1 VQRQHIDSLFT
12 FQKILNAEELA
23 TYEKLLC
30 LVLSVAANGETE
42 CEPTV
47 RTLARLCSCSY
58 HQILRTL
65 KSLEAKGYV
74 TRIAQFIE
82 AENNAPT
89 ANKYILR
96 FGR

>member
-1 VQRQHIDSLFT
+1 VQRQHTDSFSI
-12 FQKILNAEELA
+12 FQKVLNAEELA

-30 LVLSVAANGETE
+30 LALTVSADGEAE

-47 RTLARLCSCSY
+47 RVLARLCSCSY
-58 HQILRTL
+58 AQILRTL
-65 KSLEAKGYV
+65 KSLEAKGYIM
-74 TRIAQFIE
+74 RIAQFIE

>member
-1 VQRQHIDSLFT
+1 MHGQNIDSFST
-12 FQKILNAEELA
+12 FQKVLDAKELT

-30 LVLSVAANGETE
+30 LALTVSADGGTE
-42 CEPTV
+42 CDPTIK
-47 RTLARLCSCSY
+47 TLARLCGCSPR
-58 HQILRTL
+58 QVMRTL
-65 KSLEAKGYV
+65 KSLEAKGYI
-74 TRIAQFIE
+74 TKIAQFIE